1 MRRER
6 HKGIDEWGK
15 AVNERERT
23 VKEKRELTRQPWK
36 EKRQIMKRS
45 IV

>member
-6 HKGIDEWGK
+6 DKRIDEWGK

-23 VKEKRELTRQPWK
+23 VKQKRQLTRQQGM